1 MAVQQLKTQQNI
13 PDFNLPEKYSS
24 DLWDVLSWEENI
36 SIKRDYK
43 CKWKAR
49 SSITDYKLDFTLVK
63 NIILREELKYVF
75 YYFYEIKG
83 MTLTTFSEYYDRLK
97 LLAKYVNTL
106 NISSLLDITD
116 ISDYEKFVVKKG
128 NKIIV
133 SNGSEIRGME
143 LVEETRKSR
152 FVTFLT
158 YVQEILE
165 DYYTKDIPERQKL
178 IWHYEKLPCKKGN
191 NPSKVLNFKD
201 ILNKE
206 FQKNAQDFCWFL
218 LPNIVFGTIYKYL
231 FSLKIFFNWIC
242 NNYPEIKHLNQLN
255 RDLIENYFLYLRA
268 ESDYSSIAVNTFILN
283 LKKFFEW
290 GQLVKEEN
298 MPQNNLILVQDY
310 NFKTIKSSKYLTDEE
325 MKGIISII
333 PKLPNT
339 YGKIVYMLI
348 FTGVRISELLQLKVN
363 ALKIKS
369 DGSYV
374 LEIYQYKTEKY
385 YSKPLDERP
394 AKIILN
400 EIQKNQ
406 ERFGKENVEYVFVN
420 SKNTPI
426 TLGTINKSIQKAII
440 ENDIKG
446 RDGELLHVTTH
457 MFRATLSTKLMSAG
471 KDPKL
476 VAKLL
481 GQSSL
486 SSLSHYATVDLKA
499 AKEQL
504 APRIAKDQILISN
517 IWNTKDDKDEIPE
530 TAIPLCNGFC
540 SKDIETGICKK
551 ATACLSCPMFIP
563 SIQFINSYEL
573 QLQETEATIAVA
585 KANGY
590 TKLLEN
596 ALETKKQLES
606 ILKKLKELED
616 KKNGKE
622 H

>member
-1 MAVQQLKTQQNI
+1 
-13 PDFNLPEKYSS
+13 
-24 DLWDVLSWEENI
+24 
-36 SIKRDYK
+36 
-43 CKWKAR
+43 
-49 SSITDYKLDFTLVK
+49 
-63 NIILREELKYVF
+63 
-75 YYFYEIKG
+75 

-97 LLAKYVNTL
+97 ILTEYINGL

-116 ISDYEKFVVKKG
+116 ISDYEKFVVKKR
-128 NKIIV
+128 NKTIV
-133 SNGSEIRGME
+133 SNGFGIRGME

-158 YVQEILE
+158 YAQEILE

-178 IWHYEKLPCKKGN
+178 IWYYEKLPCKNGA
-191 NPSKVLNFKD
+191 NPNKVLNFKD
-201 ILNKE
+201 IANKE

-218 LPNIVFGTIYKYL
+218 LPKIVFETVYKYL
-231 FSLKIFFNWIC
+231 FSLKFFFNLLD
-242 NNYPEIKHLNQLN
+242 NNHSKIKQLSQIN
-255 RDLIENYFLYLRA
+255 RDLIEDYFLYLRA
-268 ESDYSSIAVNTFILN
+268 ESNYSSNAVNTFILN

-290 GQLVKEEN
+290 GQLTKVEN
-298 MPQNNLILVQDY
+298 MPQTNLILAQDY
-310 NFKTIKSSKYLTDEE
+310 NFKTVKSSKYLTDEE
-325 MKGIISII
+325 MKGIVSII

-348 FTGVRISELLQLKVN
+348 FTGVRISEILQLKVD
-363 ALKIKS
+363 ALKMKP

-420 SKNTPI
+420 DKNKPVTS
-426 TLGTINKSIQKAII
+426 GTINRFLKKTII
-440 ENDIKG
+440 DNNIKG
-446 RDGELLHVTTH
+446 RDGNLLHVTTH

-481 GQSSL
+481 GQSTL
-486 SSLSHYATVDLKA
+486 SSLSHYATIDLEA

-504 APRIAKDQILISN
+504 APRIAKDQVLISN
-517 IWNTKDDKDEIPE
+517 IWKTESDKEEIPE

-573 QLQETEATIAVA
+573 QLQEIEATIAVA

-596 ALETKKQLES
+596 SIETKKQLES